1 MNRDIEG
8 SIADATSK
16 ASKEALK
23 ALQEKINK
31 QSELNQLTEYD
42 LQMNQ
47 LEYQL
52 LLARINLE
60 ETKNAKD
67 VVRLTRDD
75 NGNYAYR
82 YTANQ
87 DKIDEAAQKYEDV
100 LQQINELTVER
111 ISDTEQ
117 KLVNAMANYKEKFV
131 EIATDYTLTE
141 EERLMKL
148 EELTNNFSKNM
159 QYIQEQN

>member
-1 MNRDIEG
+1 M
-8 SIADATSK
+8 
-16 ASKEALK
+16 
-23 ALQEKINK
+23 
-31 QSELNQLTEYD
+31 
-42 LQMNQ
+42 
-47 LEYQL
+47 
-52 LLARINLE
+52 
-60 ETKNAKD
+60 
-67 VVRLTRDD
+67 RLTRDD